1 MEQER
6 PIVFFDGVCNLCNG
20 FVDILLRLDK
30 KHVFRFASLQGQT
43 AKTLLPPEDLE
54 KLLTVIVKDGDELYY
69 KSSAIFHI
77 AYKIKG
83 PLLFFLIFWPIPRIF
98 TNWVYDFIAINR
110 YWVFGKKETC
120 RIPTPSEQKHFLD

>member
-69 KSSAIFHI
+69 SSSDIFHI
-77 AYKIKG
+77 AY
-83 PLLFFLIFWPIPRIF
+83 
-98 TNWVYDFIAINR
+98 
-110 YWVFGKKETC
+110 
-120 RIPTPSEQKHFLD
+120 